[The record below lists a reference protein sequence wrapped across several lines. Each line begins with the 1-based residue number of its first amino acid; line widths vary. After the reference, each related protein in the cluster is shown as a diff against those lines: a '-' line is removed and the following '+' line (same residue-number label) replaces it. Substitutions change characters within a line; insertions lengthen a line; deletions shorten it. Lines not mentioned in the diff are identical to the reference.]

1 MKSTQRA
8 TAAASLVA
16 AVGLG
21 TFCVAIFGLVAGC
34 TREPA
39 PTKSAQEFDA
49 RKPTLQFGER
59 RIEVLIACYK
69 AILLTQEKYGGGV
82 INSQSTGIAAA
93 LEPARRMIEQRL
105 VGDLT
110 EGAEKM
116 RINERIEASIDALVR
131 DKPYASTEVLLNT
144 ARRCSDFET
153 RNAWGTFPR

>member
-34 TREPA
+34 TREAA
-39 PTKSAQEFDA
+39 PTKSAEEFDA